1 MIKAPKF
8 WYKENISFFSL
19 LLIPLNIIWLLGGFL
34 KKITSSN
41 KKVEVPVISV
51 GSAII
56 GGSGKTPTVLFICY
70 LLKKIGFN
78 PHIVSRGYGGRFINV
93 KKVSNLSTY
102 FEVGDEALMM
112 SEYYPTWVAKNRY
125 LGCKRAEENGADII
139 VLDDG
144 LQNTS
149 IFKNFSIYV
158 YDGIQ
163 RFGNKLLVPAGP
175 LRESLANAISK
186 CSIIFQIN
194 DDQSHVE
201 FENKFK
207 TYAKYKLE
215 ENHPLLDQKI
225 IAFAGLGFNKK
236 FFDQLNNYGFEIL
249 KTIDFPDHHQY
260 SIEDIY
266 TLLDQANSLDA
277 HLLTTEKDHIRI
289 PNEFKK
295 TIKFIKGKI
304 KVNNENN
311 LIEEFKKNI
320 A

>member
-1 MIKAPKF
+1 MVNLKF
-8 WYKENISFFSL
+8 KVDWTNNSIQYSAKE
-19 LLIPLNIIWLLGGFL
+19 
-34 KKITSSN
+34 
-41 KKVEVPVISV
+41 
-51 GSAII
+51 
-56 GGSGKTPTVLFICY
+56 
-70 LLKKIGFN
+70 
-78 PHIVSRGYGGRFINV
+78 
-93 KKVSNLSTY
+93 
-102 FEVGDEALMM
+102 
-112 SEYYPTWVAKNRY
+112 KN
-125 LGCKRAEENGADII
+125 I
-139 VLDDG
+139 VL
-144 LQNTS
+144 
-149 IFKNFSIYV
+149 KAME
-158 YDGIQ
+158 
-163 RFGNKLLVPAGP
+163 KAVPFTQGKY
-175 LRESLANAISK
+175 LHK
-186 CSIIFQIN
+186 
-194 DDQSHVE
+194 

-236 FFDQLNNYGFEIL
+236 FFDQLNNYGFEVL